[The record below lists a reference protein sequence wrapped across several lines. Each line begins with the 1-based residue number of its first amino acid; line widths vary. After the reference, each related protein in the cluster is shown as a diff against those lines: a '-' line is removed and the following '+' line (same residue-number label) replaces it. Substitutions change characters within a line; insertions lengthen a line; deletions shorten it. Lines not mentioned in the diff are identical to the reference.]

1 MNAAGLLLAAG
12 ASSRMGKPKALLPFG
27 GETVMERGVSNF
39 HAAGIERVVVVLGCW
54 ETEIRRACPDLFSGK
69 VEAALN
75 PEPDLGMLSSVQ
87 CGLRAAAALGVEVL
101 LLALLDQPF
110 VPPFVYRQTLE
121 GCQTKPVAIPEYNG
135 RRGHPIALSMR
146 LAEEILAMNPERQTL
161 RDFVR
166 AEPGRVL
173 PVPVEADAILR
184 DMDAPAEYHAEYHK
198 ELRRLQQKHG
208 ERDVP

>member
-27 GETVMERGVSNF
+27 GETVIERGVRNF

-54 ETEIRRACPDLFSGK
+54 EKEIRRACPDLFSGK

-75 PEPDLGMLSSVQ
+75 PQPELGMLSSVQ
-87 CGLRAAAALGVEVL
+87 CGLRAAAKLGVEAV

-110 VPPFVYRQTLE
+110 VSPLVYRQTLE
-121 GCQTKPVAIPEYNG
+121 GCQTKPVSIPQYKG
-135 RRGHPIALSMR
+135 RRGHPIAMSMR
-146 LAEEILAMNPERQTL
+146 LAEEALAMNPERQTL

-166 AEPGRVL
+166 AEPGRVQR
-173 PVPVEADAILR
+173 VPVEENAILR
-184 DMDAPAEYHAEYHK
+184 DMDAPAEYHK

-208 ERDVP
+208 ESDAP

>member
-12 ASSRMGKPKALLPFG
+12 ASSRMGRPKALLPFG
-27 GETVMERGVSNF
+27 GETVMERGVRNF

-54 ETEIRRACPDLFSGK
+54 ETEIRRACPDLFNGK

-87 CGLRAAAALGVEVL
+87 CGLRAAANLGVDVL

-110 VPPFVYRQTLE
+110 VPPLVYRQTLE
-121 GCQTKPVAIPEYNG
+121 SCTARSVAIPQYNG

-166 AEPGRVL
+166 AEPGRIQR
-173 PVPVEADAILR
+173 VPVETDAILR
-184 DMDAPAEYHAEYHK
+184 DMDAPAEYHN

-208 ERDVP
+208 ERDAP